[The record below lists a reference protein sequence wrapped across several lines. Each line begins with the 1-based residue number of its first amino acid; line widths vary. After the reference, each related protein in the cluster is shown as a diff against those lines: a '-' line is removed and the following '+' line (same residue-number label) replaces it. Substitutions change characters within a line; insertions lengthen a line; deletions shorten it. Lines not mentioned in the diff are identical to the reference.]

1 MKKIISLVLIVTS
14 SFLMM
19 NFSTFT
25 PKILLL
31 FLPGFLFGISVTI
44 PRLFSNGFKDY
55 KTLLM
60 SLAYILLWWF
70 SALLML
76 IMQLLT
82 NSLNDKTPYVIVGVI
97 SGITL
102 CLLFEIQ
109 FGFADKKTGFISII
123 LLSILAGMIF
133 DYYYPN
139 PNDKELHIGRQ
150 ILIWNILI
158 GTGLTVNNNKN

>member
-1 MKKIISLVLIVTS
+1 MKKIISLVLIIAS

-19 NFSTFT
+19 NFSSFT
-25 PKILLL
+25 PIILLL

-76 IMQLLT
+76 MMQLLT
-82 NSLNDKTPYVIVGVI
+82 HSINDKTPYVIVGII
-97 SGITL
+97 SGITI

-109 FGFADKKTGFISII
+109 FGFTNKKIGFFSII
-123 LLSILAGMIF
+123 LLSILACLIF

-158 GTGLTVNNNKN
+158 GTGLTVNNNKR

>member
-1 MKKIISLVLIVTS
+1 MKKIISLVLIIAV

-19 NFSTFT
+19 NFSSFT

-31 FLPGFLFGISVTI
+31 FLPGLLFGISVTI
-44 PRLFSNGFKDY
+44 PRLFSIGFKDY

-70 SALLML
+70 SVLIML
-76 IMQLLT
+76 IMQFLT
-82 NSLNDKTPYVIVGVI
+82 YSINDKTPYVIVGVI

-102 CLLFEIQ
+102 FLLFEIQ
-109 FGFADKKTGFISII
+109 FGFTNKKTGLFSLI
-123 LLSILAGMIF
+123 LLSIFAYLIF

-158 GTGLTVNNNKN
+158 GTGLTVNNNKR